1 MNCRNLLKHAK
12 SNLFR
17 ESEEARRSFFV
28 FSVSKL
34 RVSWTERQAKCL
46 GKFNFNKKDKKWIV
60 LPASAKCRLN
70 CLCLCLT
77 VTECPSG
84 CLVNDPIPKADS
96 LLWSIFDHDGNTRLE
111 ACCSHKLV
119 QFSLL
124 AYFFFF
130 RYFFGQTNTGP
141 YSHVEKWCGFIS
153 TSDRSPENDMIKT
166 KEVEKK
172 CVLW

>member
-1 MNCRNLLKHAK
+1 M
-12 SNLFR
+12 
-17 ESEEARRSFFV
+17 
-28 FSVSKL
+28 
-34 RVSWTERQAKCL
+34 
-46 GKFNFNKKDKKWIV
+46 

-130 RYFFGQTNTGP
+130 SLFFWTNQHWTLLTRGEVMWFHIYERP
-141 YSHVEKWCGFIS
+141 ESWKRHDK
-153 TSDRSPENDMIKT
+153 DKRSR
-166 KEVEKK
+166 KEVCAVVKGLNWLQSSDETQDISRSLFGSQGARDQNFRSHTYGK
-172 CVLW
+172 

>member
-1 MNCRNLLKHAK
+1 MNLRKQGVP
-12 SNLFR
+12 S
-17 ESEEARRSFFV
+17 SFFRYRNWE
-28 FSVSKL
+28 FLEQRDRQNVSASSTL
-34 RVSWTERQAKCL
+34 T
-46 GKFNFNKKDKKWIV
+46 KKDKKWIV

-153 TSDRSPENDMIKT
+153 TSGRSPENDMIKT